1 MLQECLCSG
10 RVSVVEIDTAE
21 QIMLVAEIVLG
32 SAVHL
37 YTIFLY
43 TGAHI
48 HTHKQTCIHV
58 Y

>member
-1 MLQECLCSG
+1 MLRECLCSG

-32 SAVHL
+32 SAV